1 MVLRFE
7 SELNLRT
14 RFVLKL
20 FILGKKS
27 LWLEFVLQ
35 LKSFRSFQDY
45 KAQQAFYSQVGK
57 ALVDFTI
64 AYIIGF

>member
-1 MVLRFE
+1 M
-7 SELNLRT
+7 LRT
-14 RFVLKL
+14 CFVLKL

-27 LWLEFVLQ
+27 LRLEFELQ
-35 LKSFRSFQDY
+35 FMRFTSFKDY

-57 ALVDFTI
+57 AFVDFTI